1 MKCDII
7 RDLIPV
13 CIEGLC
19 SEESVKEIQEH
30 IKDCEKCRILYE
42 KIPVVENVPPENMPD
57 ESKAFRKIN
66 KKIKKG
72 KLKIIILS
80 VLLIA
85 VISAVS
91 YLSYNQITKRSGTRS
106 FETIIQT
113 MEVKHIM
120 NYLAEGDVEKYVD
133 SVSKAEF
140 DDYYMNDTIIQ
151 SIRESDIQKLNNA
164 YDEFTK
170 ENPIESVKVSSYYE
184 QNLNRDSIVYS
195 DILIKTKNE
204 ELNFLAVKES
214 DGKYKI
220 LNSFILF
227 YEPWQENSAKFQNTL
242 SYINNHSH
250 INTNI
255 ISKLLCKNFNNSK
268 KSPESTVKFIVCRF
282 NTDCREN
289 ISENMIDFY
298 NKGFTVENAF
308 FSPFQIDTDKNMFFY
323 NIAIIAKDS
332 NGSAIMN
339 TRIYYDEYGF
349 LSPETDTIQIYSD
362 NCSKDLENSLKI
374 FFG

>member
-30 IKDCEKCRILYE
+30 IKDCENCRILYE
-42 KIPVVENVPPENMPD
+42 KIPVVENVPPENIPD

-140 DDYYMNDTIIQ
+140 DDYPMNDTIIQ

-268 KSPESTVKFIVCRF
+268 KSPESTIKFIVCRF

-362 NCSKDLENSLKI
+362 NCSNDLENSLKI

>member
-1 MKCDII
+1 
-7 RDLIPV
+7 
-13 CIEGLC
+13 
-19 SEESVKEIQEH
+19 
-30 IKDCEKCRILYE
+30 
-42 KIPVVENVPPENMPD
+42 
-57 ESKAFRKIN
+57 
-66 KKIKKG
+66 
-72 KLKIIILS
+72 
-80 VLLIA
+80 
-85 VISAVS
+85 
-91 YLSYNQITKRSGTRS
+91 
-106 FETIIQT
+106 

-120 NYLAEGDVEKYVD
+120 NYLAEGDIEKYID
-133 SVSKAEF
+133 SLSKAEF
-140 DDYYMNDTIIQ
+140 DDYPMNDTIIQ
-151 SIRESDIQKLNNA
+151 SIRQYDIQKLNNA
-164 YDEFTK
+164 YNEFTK

-214 DGKYKI
+214 DGKYEI
-220 LNSFILF
+220 INSFSFF

-255 ISKLLCKNFNNSK
+255 ISRLLCKNFNNSK
-268 KSPESTVKFIVCRF
+268 KSPESTVEFIVCRF

-289 ISENMIDFY
+289 ISRNMIDFY
-298 NKGFTVENAF
+298 NKGFTIENAF
-308 FSPFQIDTDKNMFFY
+308 FSQVQIDTDKNMFFY

-339 TRIYYDEYGF
+339 TRIYYDEYG
-349 LSPETDTIQIYSD
+349 LLPPETDTIQIYSD
-362 NCSKDLENSLKI
+362 NCSKDLEESLKI